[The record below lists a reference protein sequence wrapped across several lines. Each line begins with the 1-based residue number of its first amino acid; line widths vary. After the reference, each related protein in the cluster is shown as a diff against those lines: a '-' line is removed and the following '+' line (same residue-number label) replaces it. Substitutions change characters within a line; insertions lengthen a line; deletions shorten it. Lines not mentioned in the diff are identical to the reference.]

1 MTHSF
6 YEVYINCLRACRS
19 IGFPYGVNE
28 DAAYMTSWLELHKL
42 EGLKKLSE
50 LIKKHRKNLKKKI
63 IYNKIKDKKIIN
75 LNKATLIY
83 NGPSLFDYFYYK
95 SKNSKTLKV
104 KLENCIDPV
113 FIIPLIKI
121 YSKKFNYIK
130 VFYLTQNKNLNYINA
145 KKNKI
150 LISESS
156 NFLKLKKT
164 DVIIEFM
171 IKEKK
176 NKTDLD
182 FFKFKRKIDFE
193 DEQKKL
199 CDSLEPKKIHWN
211 YITKLAKKTF
221 VPSST
226 ISREKGAGGAGTD
239 ND

>member
-50 LIKKHRKNLKKKI
+50 LIKQHKKNLKKKI

-75 LNKATLIY
+75 MNKAALIY
-83 NGPSLFDYFYYK
+83 NGPSLFDYFYCK
-95 SKNSKTLKV
+95 SKNSKTLKF
-104 KLENCIDPV
+104 KLENCIDPL

-130 VFYLTQNKNLNYINA
+130 VFYLTQNKNLNYITA
-145 KKNKI
+145 RKNKI
-150 LISESS
+150 LISESN

-164 DVIIEFM
+164 DIIIEFM
-171 IKEKK
+171 FKEKK
-176 NKTDLD
+176 NKTNLD
-182 FFKFKRKIDFE
+182 FFKFKQKIDFE

-199 CDSLEPKKIHWN
+199 YESLEPKKIHWN